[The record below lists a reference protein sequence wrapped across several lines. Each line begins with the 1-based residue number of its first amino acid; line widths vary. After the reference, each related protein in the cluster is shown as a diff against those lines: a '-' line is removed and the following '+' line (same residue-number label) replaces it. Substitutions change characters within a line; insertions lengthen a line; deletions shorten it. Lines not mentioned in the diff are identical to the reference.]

1 MRDHPFIGKSFILS
15 YSSFQ
20 TLTNL
25 TFANGIS
32 QLSGVNVDYING
44 ILNGTVSAPFVPPLD
59 CIETELLSYITYSQ
73 NVFLNIILPLVS
85 ITQISPGK
93 N

>member
-1 MRDHPFIGKSFILS
+1 VRDHPFVGNSYILI
-15 YSSFQ
+15 YNTFQ

-32 QLSGVNVDYING
+32 QLSGVKVDYING
-44 ILNGTVSAPFVPPLD
+44 ILNGTISAPFISPLD

-73 NVFLNIILPLVS
+73 NILQNIILPLVS
-85 ITQISPGK
+85 HVQISTGK